1 MLVTKMT
8 KHDDSLTKDE
18 ELELDELIEK
28 FKNDDEY
35 FAHIQRTAVTRILSK
50 NTKNGRPSAEE
61 RLIKLLI
68 NNRY

>member
-1 MLVTKMT
+1 MT
-8 KHDDSLTKDE
+8 KPDDSLTKDE
-18 ELELDELIEK
+18 ELELDELIDK

-35 FAHIQRTAVTRILSK
+35 FAHIQRTAVTHILSK
-50 NTKNGRPSAEE
+50 NTKSGRPSAEE

>member
-1 MLVTKMT
+1 MAL
-8 KHDDSLTKDE
+8 HNNNLTKEE
-18 ELELDELIEK
+18 ELELDQLIDK

-35 FAHIQRTAVTRILSK
+35 FAHIQRTAVSSILSK
-50 NTKNGRPSAEE
+50 NTKSGRPSAEE

>member
-1 MLVTKMT
+1 MT
-8 KHDDSLTKDE
+8 KTDDSLTKDE
-18 ELELDELIEK
+18 ELELDKLIDK

-50 NTKNGRPSAEE
+50 NTKSGRPSAEE
-61 RLIKLLI
+61 RLLNIVI

>member
-1 MLVTKMT
+1 MT
-8 KHDDSLTKDE
+8 KPDDSLTKDE
-18 ELELDELIEK
+18 ELELDELIDK

-50 NTKNGRPSAEE
+50 NKNTKSGRPSAEE

>member
-1 MLVTKMT
+1 MAL
-8 KHDDSLTKDE
+8 HNNNLTKEE
-18 ELELDELIEK
+18 ELELDQLIDK

-35 FAHIQRTAVTRILSK
+35 FAHIQRTAVTHILSK
-50 NTKNGRPSAEE
+50 NTKSGRPSAEE

>member
-1 MLVTKMT
+1 MT
-8 KHDDSLTKDE
+8 KTDDSLTKDE
-18 ELELDELIEK
+18 ELELDELIDK

-35 FAHIQRTAVTRILSK
+35 FAHIQSTAVTHILSK
-50 NTKNGRPSAEE
+50 NTKSGRPSAEE